1 MDINMRFGDLLKELI
16 KKEGITQ
23 QKFYESVGIGKPYFY
38 DIASGKVCPPPP
50 DVQMRMVSAFTKLTP
65 DEKTGF
71 FDVAA
76 RERKEVPADIAKML
90 FDHPGDMN
98 SVRKV
103 LQALLV
109 TRSIRL
115 N

>member
-1 MDINMRFGDLLKELI
+1 MDTNIRFGELLKQFI

-23 QKFYESVGIGKPYFY
+23 QKFYEAVGIGKPYFY
-38 DIASGKVCPPPP
+38 DIASGKVCPPPS
-50 DVQMRMVSAFTKLTP
+50 DVQMRMVSAFTKLTA
-65 DEKTGF
+65 DDKSLF
-71 FDVAA
+71 YDVAA
-76 RERKEVPADIAKML
+76 RERHEVPADIAKML
-90 FDHPGDMN
+90 FDHPADIG

>member
-1 MDINMRFGDLLKELI
+1 MDISISFGELLKQYI

-38 DIASGKVCPPPP
+38 DIASGKVCPPPA
-50 DVQMRMVSAFTKLTP
+50 DVQMRMTSALTKLTLE
-65 DEKTGF
+65 EKNAF
-71 FDVAA
+71 FDIAA
-76 RERKEVPADIAKML
+76 KERGEVPADIAKML
-90 FDHPGDMN
+90 FDHPTDMA

>member
-1 MDINMRFGDLLKELI
+1 MDKNMTFGEALKELV

-23 QKFYESVGIGKPYFY
+23 LRFYTQAGIGKPYFY
-38 DIASGKVCPPPP
+38 DILSGKVCPPPA
-50 DVQMRMVSAFTKLTP
+50 DVQMRMMSVLTKISKE
-65 DEKTGF
+65 EKSLL
-71 FDVAA
+71 FDIAA

-90 FDHPGDMN
+90 FDNPKDMS

-103 LQALLV
+103 LEALLV
-109 TRSIRL
+109 SRTIRL

>member
-1 MDINMRFGDLLKELI
+1 MDLNVKFGELLKQFI

-23 QKFYESVGIGKPYFY
+23 QKFYEAVGIGKPYFY
-38 DIASGKVCPPPP
+38 DILSGKVCPPPAE
-50 DVQMRMVSAFTKLTP
+50 VQMRMVRALKKISVVDKNLL
-65 DEKTGF
+65 
-71 FDVAA
+71 FDIAA

-90 FDHPGDMN
+90 FDHPNDIA

-103 LQALLV
+103 LEALLV
-109 TRSIRL
+109 SRTIRL

>member
-1 MDINMRFGDLLKELI
+1 MDANMKFGELLKQLI
-16 KKEGITQ
+16 KKEGVTQ
-23 QKFYESVGIGKPYFY
+23 QKFYETVGIGKPYFY
-38 DIASGKVCPPPP
+38 DIASGKVCPPPA
-50 DVQMRMVSAFTKLTP
+50 DVQMRMVSALTKLTAE
-65 DEKTGF
+65 EKNTF
-71 FDVAA
+71 FDIAA
-76 RERKEVPADIAKML
+76 RERHEIPADISKML
-90 FDHPGDMN
+90 FDHPADLN

>member
-1 MDINMRFGDLLKELI
+1 MAVCEFGELLKQLI
-16 KKEGITQ
+16 KKEGLSQ
-23 QKFYESVGIGKPYFY
+23 QDFHTKAGIGKPYFY

-50 DVQMRMVSAFTKLTP
+50 DVQMRMVSALTKLTN
-65 DEKTGF
+65 DEKNAF
-71 FDVAA
+71 FDIAA
-76 RERKEVPADIAKML
+76 RERHEIPADIAKML
-90 FDHPGDMN
+90 FDHPADIN

>member
-1 MDINMRFGDLLKELI
+1 MDLNVKFGELLKQFI

-23 QKFYESVGIGKPYFY
+23 QKFYEAVGIGKPYFY

-50 DVQMRMVSAFTKLTP
+50 DVQMRMVGALTKLTP
-65 DEKTGF
+65 DEKNAF
-71 FDVAA
+71 FDIAA
-76 RERKEVPADIAKML
+76 RERHEIPADIAKML
-90 FDHPGDMN
+90 FDHPADLN